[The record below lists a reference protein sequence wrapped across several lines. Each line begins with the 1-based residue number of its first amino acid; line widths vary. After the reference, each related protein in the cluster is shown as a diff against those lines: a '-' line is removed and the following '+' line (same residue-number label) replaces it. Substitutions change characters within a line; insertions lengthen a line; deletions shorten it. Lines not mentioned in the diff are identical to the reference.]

1 MAKSSNN
8 GSNWKLEGD
17 YFEGC
22 NCASICPCI
31 FKLDSTEG
39 ECKIVVAWHIER
51 GYFGNGDIKLDNLN
65 VVYAIYAPGNMF
77 TGPKWKLALYVDD
90 KASEQQKDALTKIYS
105 GQVGGF
111 FGAAANHVG
120 EVMGIKSV
128 PIDFAVEGKRRR
140 LKIPA
145 LLEIE
150 IEGLNG
156 SNTTV
161 DHVVVN
167 PGFTIAPGYDSIIAR
182 STKHTY
188 NDHGLEWDNS
198 GRNGFYSRFR
208 YES

>member
-1 MAKSSNN
+1 MAKTSNN

-39 ECKIVVAWHIER
+39 ECKVVVAWHIER
-51 GYFGNGDIKLDNLN
+51 GHFGNGDINLDNLN

-111 FGAAANHVG
+111 FGVAANHVG

-140 LKIPA
+140 LKIPT

-161 DHVVVN
+161 ESLVVN
-167 PGFTIAPGYDSIIAR
+167 PGFTIAPGYDPIIAR

-188 NDHGLEWDNS
+188 NDHGFEWDNS